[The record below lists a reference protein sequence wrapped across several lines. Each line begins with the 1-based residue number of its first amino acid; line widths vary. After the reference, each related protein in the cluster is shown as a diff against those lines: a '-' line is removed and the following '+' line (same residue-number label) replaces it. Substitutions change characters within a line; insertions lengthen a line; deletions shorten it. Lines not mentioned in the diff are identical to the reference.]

1 MVTCDHIC
9 TWIVG
14 SGPSREAEHNSD
26 YSNLSPTPPPHDA
39 AEVAAAG
46 AATVLTSVGA
56 TTMAVATATAMATVT
71 VTMVTAATTTAI
83 ATVAAATATA
93 AKKTT
98 IN

>member
-1 MVTCDHIC
+1 MHRNRKHRNPEDSCRNYQ
-9 TWIVG
+9 
-14 SGPSREAEHNSD
+14 PS
-26 YSNLSPTPPPHDA
+26 PPPHNA

-71 VTMVTAATTTAI
+71 VATVTAATATVI

-93 AKKTT
+93 VKKTT

>member
-14 SGPSREAEHNSD
+14 SGPSPEAEHNSD

-46 AATVLTSVGA
+46 VATVLMLVGA
-56 TTMAVATATAMATVT
+56 TIMAVATAMAIATVT
-71 VTMVTAATTTAI
+71 VATVTAATMTAI

>member
-9 TWIVG
+9 TWIVQ
-14 SGPSREAEHNSD
+14 SLPPA
-26 YSNLSPTPPPHDA
+26 PPHDA

-56 TTMAVATATAMATVT
+56 TIMAVATATAVVIVTVATVT
-71 VTMVTAATTTAI
+71 AAMKTAT

-93 AKKTT
+93 ANKTT